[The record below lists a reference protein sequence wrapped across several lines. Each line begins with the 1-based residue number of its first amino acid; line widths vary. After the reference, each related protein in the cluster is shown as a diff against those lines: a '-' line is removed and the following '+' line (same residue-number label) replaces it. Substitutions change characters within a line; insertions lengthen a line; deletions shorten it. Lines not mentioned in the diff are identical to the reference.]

1 MELELR
7 HLRYFIAVAEEK
19 NFSRAA
25 KRLNM
30 TQPPLSQQIQGLE
43 AQLGAKLFDRTS
55 RPLRLTVAGEA
66 FLEEARTLII
76 QLEQTVHKIHSLSQ
90 GESGHL
96 TVSFSSSTANSIL
109 PEILKTFRQQY
120 PEVQLILQEENS
132 TFLLQRLQ
140 DQQAD
145 IIFLYL
151 YSELPEANN
160 LEKMTLTDELLVLV
174 LPEFHSLTRQ
184 SIIPLSDLKNEPFI
198 MPLNPIISGLPQQID
213 DLFSQASFKPN
224 VTQKAVFM
232 VTILGLVAAEMGISI
247 LPANVRN
254 LHREGVVYRP
264 ILEKTPTICL
274 TAVWKQSNTSP
285 ILRKFLRLLSQFKV
299 NV

>member
-7 HLRYFIAVAEEK
+7 HLRYFMAVAEEK

-109 PEILKTFRQQY
+109 PKIFKTFRQQY
-120 PEVQLILQEENS
+120 PEVQLILQEEN
-132 TFLLQRLQ
+132 TAFLLQRLQ
-140 DQQAD
+140 DQQTD

-151 YSELPEANN
+151 YSQLPEAND
-160 LEKMTLTDELLVLV
+160 LETMTLTYEPFVLV
-174 LPEFHSLTRQ
+174 LPEFHPLTLQ
-184 SIIPLSDLKNEPFI
+184 SIVPLSDLKNELFI
-198 MPLNPIISGLPQQID
+198 MPLKHVMSGLSEQIYH
-213 DLFSQASFKPN
+213 LCSQAKFVPN
-224 VTQKAVFM
+224 VTQTAVFM
-232 VTILGLVAAEMGISI
+232 VTILGLVAAEIGISI
-247 LPANVRN
+247 LPSNVRN
-254 LHREGVVYRP
+254 LHREGVVYRS
-264 ILEKTPTICL
+264 ILEETPTTHL

>member
-7 HLRYFIAVAEEK
+7 HLRYFMAVAEEK

-30 TQPPLSQQIQGLE
+30 TQPPLSQQIQDLE

-66 FLEEARTLII
+66 FLEDARTLII

-96 TVSFSSSTANSIL
+96 TVGFSSSTANSIL
-109 PEILKTFRQQY
+109 PKIFKTFRQQY

-132 TFLLQRLQ
+132 AFLLQRLQ
-140 DQQAD
+140 DQQTD
-145 IIFLYL
+145 IVFLYL
-151 YSELPEANN
+151 YSELPEAND
-160 LEKMTLTDELLVLV
+160 LETMILTYEPFVLV
-174 LPEFHSLTRQ
+174 LPEFHPLALQ
-184 SIIPLSDLKNEPFI
+184 SIVPLSDLKNEAFI
-198 MPLNPIISGLPQQID
+198 MPLNPVMSGLSEQIHY
-213 DLFSQASFKPN
+213 LFSQTSFVPN
-224 VTQKAVFM
+224 VTQTAVFM

-247 LPANVRN
+247 LPSNARN
-254 LHREGVVYRP
+254 LDREGVVYRS
-264 ILEKTPTICL
+264 ILEKTPTACL
-274 TAVWKQSNTSP
+274 TAVWKQGNTSP

-299 NV
+299 NF